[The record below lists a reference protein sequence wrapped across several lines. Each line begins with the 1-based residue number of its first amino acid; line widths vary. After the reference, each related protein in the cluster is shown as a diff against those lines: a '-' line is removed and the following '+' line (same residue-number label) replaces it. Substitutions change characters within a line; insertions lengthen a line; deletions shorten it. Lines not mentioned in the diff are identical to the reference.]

1 MERYGHVAR
10 SFNRLVDGLASTRCV
25 HSVCVCVCVCDKR
38 SGNDVTG
45 RRNTSCSLR
54 SISSGLKEKKSVARR
69 WSPSRLSVCPRARAI
84 PLPHAALFF
93 STCVFSLTV
102 QISATVSNVFRILRL
117 SVTRSF
123 NDFQFFKTKN
133 QKKKKIVRNLNKR
146 QSIICIWTAQ
156 RVMSR

>member
-93 STCVFSLTV
+93 FHLHVLIDGSDQRDGFKC
-102 QISATVSNVFRILRL
+102 
-117 SVTRSF
+117 
-123 NDFQFFKTKN
+123 FQDSPALGYTFL
-133 QKKKKIVRNLNKR
+133 Q
-146 QSIICIWTAQ
+146 
-156 RVMSR
+156 